1 MKLWKFCEIFGQ
13 KKKLSHLLIIRLGTN
28 KNRRDSAISAMV
40 YLPVEELH
48 VGMYKDQGNFSIVL
62 I

>member
-13 KKKLSHLLIIRLGTN
+13 KKKLSHLLIIRLGTI

-48 VGMYKDQGNFSIVL
+48 VGMYKDQGNFSIVF